1 MAPNNMYIGQ
11 ICLRGEV
18 LLAAFV
24 VLHFISTRFFK
35 CNHVLLW
42 SLPTQVS
49 DDLYIK
55 LKISALT
62 VKCKS

>member
-1 MAPNNMYIGQ
+1 MAPKKMYIGQ

-18 LLAAFV
+18 LLAVFV
-24 VLHFISTRFFK
+24 VLHFISTRFLK

-49 DDLYIK
+49 NDLYK
-55 LKISALT
+55 NLKISALT